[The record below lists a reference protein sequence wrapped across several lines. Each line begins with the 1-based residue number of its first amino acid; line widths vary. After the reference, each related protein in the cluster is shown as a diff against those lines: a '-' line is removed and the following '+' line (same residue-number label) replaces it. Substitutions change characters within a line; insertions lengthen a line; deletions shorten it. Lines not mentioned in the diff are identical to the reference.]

1 VNWTEIIIKKS
12 LAMAS
17 IISGYEYDVFISY
30 RQKDNKYD
38 GWVTEFVDNLRKEL
52 EATFK
57 EDVSIYFDE
66 NPHDGLLEIHNVDKS
81 LESKLKSLVF
91 IPIISQTYCDPKS
104 FAWQNEF
111 VAFNK
116 MAMEDQFGM
125 DIKLTGGNVISRII
139 PVKIHELDATDTE
152 LLENELGGRLR
163 SIEFI
168 FNGAGVNRP
177 LKPDDNPDKNLNKTF
192 YRDQINKVANAVK
205 EVIYGLHPDPK
216 KRISK
221 TYQTRTRTAYT
232 EVQHATVLTK
242 PLTGKRISATAIFIT
257 LFAALLIISLLFF
270 YPGWLK
276 KSKTA
281 TLTKDVVRKTIA
293 VMPVSNLTGNTEIDW
308 IPLSIQDDI
317 IMPLSGINE
326 LIVRP
331 KQSTLPFRC
340 SEESLQQ
347 IAKKLSVNNLVY
359 SSVKGTEN
367 NLRIEVQLV
376 EAFPEDRVIWSSTFT
391 IPWKELSSIYP
402 EIINRILDGIKV
414 NPSPREEK
422 KISGKR
428 SVNPD
433 LLKACARGEF
443 YMSQLTAEGFK
454 TGLKYLNEAMA
465 MDPADPMPY
474 LKLAL
479 GYSNAGHAAGIG
491 DEAANRAKSY
501 ALKALELDSTLADA
515 HVVLATRYLYTDW
528 DFVKAEYHLK
538 RAMELNPSSSIAHAH
553 YGWYLVLARK
563 IDDAEKAMKTA
574 VEIDPTDPLMQG
586 YLAWMNLWTG
596 HYEKAIVEAQ
606 KTIQVDPNYTMAFYV
621 IGSAYTEMGMN
632 FEAIEAQKKG
642 LAISPGFE
650 VGLGVSYAR
659 AGQKEKALEV
669 AAGMEKNLD
678 KWNAWGL
685 AEIYSALGDKD
696 KSIFYLEK
704 AYKLRQDFIPW
715 IKYDYN
721 LKILYDDPRFKDIVN
736 RLNLP

>member
-1 VNWTEIIIKKS
+1 
-12 LAMAS
+12 MAS
-17 IISGYEYDVFISY
+17 IIAGYEYDVFISY

-38 GWVTEFVDNLRKEL
+38 GWVTEFVDNLKKEL

-57 EDVSIYFDE
+57 EDITIYFDE

-116 MAMEDQFGM
+116 MASEDQFGM
-125 DIKLTGGNVISRII
+125 NIKLSGGNVISRII

-205 EVIYGLHPDPK
+205 EVIYGLHPDAK
-216 KRISK
+216 KRITKS
-221 TYQTRTRTAYT
+221 YQTKTQTVYT
-232 EVQHATVLTK
+232 EGRSKSVLPH
-242 PLTGKRISATAIFIT
+242 PLPGRSVSVKAIFIGSIAILVLISI
-257 LFAALLIISLLFF
+257 LFY

-276 KSKTA
+276 KSKA
-281 TLTKDVVRKTIA
+281 SDSIVDVVRKTIA
-293 VMPVSNLTGNTEIDW
+293 IMPVSNLTGSTEMDW
-308 IPLSIQDDI
+308 ISQSIQDDI
-317 IMPLSGINE
+317 ITPLSGINE
-326 LIVRP
+326 IIVRP
-331 KQSTLPFRC
+331 KQSLLQFKG

-347 IAKKLSVNNLVY
+347 IAKKLSVNNMVY
-359 SSVKGTEN
+359 TQVKGTEN
-367 NLRIEVQLV
+367 NIRVEVQLV
-376 EAFPEDRVIWSSTFT
+376 EAYPEDRVIWSSTFSL
-391 IPWKELSSIYP
+391 PWKDLATIYP
-402 EIINRILDGIKV
+402 EIVNRILDGINVK
-414 NPSPREEK
+414 PTPDEEK
-422 KISGKR
+422 MISGKR
-428 SVNPD
+428 KVNPE
-433 LLKACARGEF
+433 LVKACARGEF
-443 YMSQLTAEGFK
+443 YMNQLTEGGFQ

-465 MDPADPMPY
+465 MDPADPLPY

-528 DFVKAEYHLK
+528 DFAKAGYHLK
-538 RAMELNPSSSIAHAH
+538 RAMELNPSSSTAYVN
-553 YGWYLVLARK
+553 YGWFLTLSYK
-563 IDDAEKAMKTA
+563 IEEAVKAMKTA
-574 VEIDPTDPLMQG
+574 VVIDPTDPLMQG
-586 YLAWMNLWTG
+586 YLAWLYLWTG
-596 HYEKAIVEAQ
+596 HNEEAITEAQ
-606 KTIQVDPNYTMAFYV
+606 KTIQVDPNYTMAYYV
-621 IGSAYTEMGMN
+621 MGSAYSEMGMH
-632 FEAIEAQKKG
+632 FEAIETQKKG

-650 VGLGVSYAR
+650 VGLGVAYAR
-659 AGQKEKALEV
+659 AGQKENAMEV
-669 AAGMEKNLD
+669 VAGMEKNLD
-678 KWNAWGL
+678 KWYAWGI
-685 AEIYSALGDKD
+685 AEVYAALGDKD
-696 KSIFYLEK
+696 KSIYYLEE

-715 IKYDYN
+715 IRYDYN
-721 LKILYDDPRFKDIVN
+721 LKILYNDPRFKDIVN
-736 RLNLP
+736 RLKFPE

>member
-1 VNWTEIIIKKS
+1 MT
-12 LAMAS
+12 S
-17 IISGYEYDVFISY
+17 IISDYEYDVFISY

-38 GWVTEFVDNLRKEL
+38 GWVTEFVDNLKKEL

-116 MAMEDQFGM
+116 MASEDKFGM
-125 DIKLTGGNVISRII
+125 DIKLPGGNVISRIV

-152 LLENELGGRLR
+152 LLENELGCRLR

-168 FNGAGVNRP
+168 FNSAGVNRP

-216 KRISK
+216 KRVAK
-221 TYQTRTRTAYT
+221 TYQTRTQAGYT
-232 EVQHATVLTK
+232 EAPSTSGLPK
-242 PLTGKRISATAIFIT
+242 PSPGKR
-257 LFAALLIISLLFF
+257 LLAPSVIISLVSVLVIVSLLYF

-276 KSKTA
+276 KSNNVSSANEVIKKA
-281 TLTKDVVRKTIA
+281 IA
-293 VMPVSNLTGNTEIDW
+293 VMPVANLTGNTEMDW
-308 IPLSIQDDI
+308 IPQSIQDDI
-317 IMPLSGINE
+317 ITPLSGINE

-331 KQSTLPFRC
+331 KQSTLQFRG

-367 NLRIEVQLV
+367 NLRVEVQLI
-376 EAFPEDRVIWSSTFT
+376 EAFPEDRVIWSSTFNL
-391 IPWKELSSIYP
+391 PWKELGSIFP
-402 EIINRILDGIKV
+402 EIIDRILKGIKV
-414 NPSPREEK
+414 KPTTQEEK
-422 KISGKR
+422 VISGKR
-428 SVNPD
+428 PENPE

-443 YMSQLTAEGFK
+443 YMNQLTAEGFQ
-454 TGLKYLNEAMA
+454 TGLKYLNEAIA
-465 MDPADPMPY
+465 IDPADPLPY
-474 LKLAL
+474 IKLAL

-501 ALKALELDSTLADA
+501 ALKALELDSTMADA

-538 RAMELNPSSSIAHAH
+538 RAMSLNPSSSTAFTH
-553 YGWYLVLARK
+553 YGWYQTLSNKNDEAVT
-563 IDDAEKAMKTA
+563 AMKRA

-586 YLAWMNLWTG
+586 YLAWLYFWTG
-596 HYEKAIVEAQ
+596 NNEEAITEAQ
-606 KTIQVDPNYTMAFYV
+606 KTIQLDPNYTMAYYV
-621 IGSAYTEMGMN
+621 MGSAYSELGMH
-632 FEAIEAQKKG
+632 FEAIETQKKG

-650 VGLGVSYAR
+650 VGLGVAYAR
-659 AGQKEKALEV
+659 SGQKENALEV
-669 AAGMEKNLD
+669 ANGMEKNLN
-678 KWNAWGL
+678 KWYAWGL
-685 AEIYSALGDKD
+685 AEIYAALGNKD
-696 KSIFYLEK
+696 KSIYFLEE

-715 IKYDYN
+715 MRYYN
-721 LKILYDDPRFKDIVN
+721 NFKILRDDPRFKDIVK
-736 RLNLP
+736 RLNLPE

>member
-1 VNWTEIIIKKS
+1 MT
-12 LAMAS
+12 S

-38 GWVTEFVDNLRKEL
+38 GWVTEFVDNLKKEL

-91 IPIISQTYCDPKS
+91 VPIISQTYCDPKS

-116 MAMEDQFGM
+116 MASQDQFGR
-125 DIKLTGGNVISRII
+125 DIKLTSGNVISRIV
-139 PVKIHELDATDTE
+139 PVKIHDLDATDTE
-152 LLENELGGRLR
+152 LLEAELGCRLR

-168 FNGAGVNRP
+168 FNSAGVNRP
-177 LKPDDNPDKNLNKTF
+177 LKPDDNPDKNLNRTF

-216 KRISK
+216 KRIAK
-221 TYQTRTRTAYT
+221 TYQTRGQAGST
-232 EVQHATVLTK
+232 EVHTASLPQKTLA
-242 PLTGKRISATAIFIT
+242 GKRNSAVTI
-257 LFAALLIISLLFF
+257 FAALFVILILISLLFY
-270 YPGWLK
+270 YPGWLQ

-281 TLTKDVVRKTIA
+281 VFKTDVIRKAVA
-293 VMPVSNLTGNTEIDW
+293 VMPVSNLTGSRDMDW
-308 IPLSIQDDI
+308 IPQSIQDDI
-317 IMPLSGINE
+317 ITPLSGING

-331 KQSTLPFRC
+331 KQSTLQFKG

-347 IAKKLSVNNLVY
+347 IAKKLGVNNLVY

-367 NLRIEVQLV
+367 NLRVEVQLV
-376 EAFPEDRVIWSSTFT
+376 EVFPEDKVIWSSTFNL
-391 IPWKELSSIYP
+391 PWKELSGVFP
-402 EIINRILDGIKV
+402 EIINRILAGIKV
-414 NPSPREEK
+414 KPTSEEEK

-428 SVNPD
+428 PVNPE

-443 YMSQLTAEGFK
+443 YMSQLTDEGFQ

-465 MDPADPMPY
+465 MDPADPQPY

-538 RAMELNPSSSIAHAH
+538 RAMQLNPSSSTAHVH
-553 YGWYLVLARK
+553 YGWYLTLSYK
-563 IDDAEKAMKTA
+563 IDEAVKAMKTA

-586 YLAWMNLWTG
+586 YLAWFYLWTG
-596 HYEKAIVEAQ
+596 RNEEAIAEAQ
-606 KTIQVDPNYTMAFYV
+606 KTIQVDPNYIMAYYV
-621 IGSAYTEMGMN
+621 MGSAYTEMGMH
-632 FEAIEAQKKG
+632 FEAIEAHKKG

-650 VGLGVSYAR
+650 VGLGVAYAR
-659 AGQKEKALEV
+659 AGQKENALGV
-669 AAGMEKNLD
+669 AAGMGKNVD

-685 AEIYSALGDKD
+685 AEIYAALGDKD
-696 KSIFYLEK
+696 KSIYYLEE

-715 IKYDYN
+715 IKYDNN
-721 LKILYDDPRFKDIVN
+721 LKILFNDPRFKDIVK
-736 RLNLP
+736 RLNLPE